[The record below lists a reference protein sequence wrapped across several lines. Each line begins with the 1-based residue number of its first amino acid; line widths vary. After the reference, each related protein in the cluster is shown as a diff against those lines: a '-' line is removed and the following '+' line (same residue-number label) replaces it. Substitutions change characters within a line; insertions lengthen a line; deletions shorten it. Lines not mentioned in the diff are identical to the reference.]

1 MVLAPAAPQPV
12 AVLLALGAAQL
23 ADQALRHHLVKALPV
38 LLGDENPGRQDK
50 GRGED
55 WGRGGRGTELWIL
68 LYQRKERRELHR
80 PPCAVSLS
88 LPQSCE
94 HQGAGLGTP
103 GTSGT
108 EGTLGTPGM
117 LAASPA
123 LSHAQLH
130 QGEEFRALHLQRP
143 TQTAPFL
150 LVSHPRPLQALALV
164 CHQGLNELFFP
175 QQQLRSQ
182 SYGGKSRSVERVLQ
196 QTLLLLRAVAPKV
209 ALSSVWRGRDGW
221 C

>member
-1 MVLAPAAPQPV
+1 MAAGHGAGAGGHEEPLLVVLAPAAPQAV

-68 LYQRKERRELHR
+68 LYQGKERPEQHQPL
-80 PPCAVSLS
+80 CAVSLS

-103 GTSGT
+103 GMSGT

-123 LSHAQLH
+123 LSHARLH
-130 QGEEFRALHLQRP
+130 QGEEFRAQFK
-143 TQTAPFL
+143 Q
-150 LVSHPRPLQALALV
+150 LAET
-164 CHQGLNELFFP
+164 N
-175 QQQLRSQ
+175 SN
-182 SYGGKSRSVERVLQ
+182 
-196 QTLLLLRAVAPKV
+196 
-209 ALSSVWRGRDGW
+209 SSVPPCVPSQTSSTTGPGMPPRLK
-221 C
+221 